1 MTTIDQVVAG
11 SDLPRTH
18 PPLPRVPQERH
29 LATEIPGPRSREL
42 MIERRAQVSN
52 GFGAQ
57 LPVFIDRADGGIL
70 LDIDGNRIIDL
81 ASGLGPTA
89 LGASNERVR
98 ERLLAQLDRFTHT
111 CFMTTEYESYVEVC
125 RWLNE
130 RAPGDTE
137 KRTALFSTGA
147 EANENAVKIAR
158 YFTGRRR
165 ILAFDGAYHGRTHM
179 TMSLTSK
186 AHPYK
191 TGFGP
196 FSNDV
201 IHVPVPTSPR
211 DDASAVEICL
221 ERVRATLIE
230 NDPVSFA
237 AMIIEPILGEA
248 GCLIPQQ
255 GFLAGLRKIA
265 DQYGIV
271 LIADEVQSGM
281 GRTGRIWAIEHEEVI
296 PDLLVAA
303 KALANGMPLSSVTG
317 PAAIM
322 NAVHPA
328 GLGGTYAGN
337 PLSCEAALAV
347 FEQLDAEGAL
357 DQPKALGEVAIDM
370 LRPLVGAGYGVIDV
384 RARGA
389 MIGIEFGDDETLEPL
404 GELAKTVSRYCHA
417 NGVLALTNGLHEN
430 VIRLLPPIVIDHDLF
445 RDGLQVI
452 IDGVRSARQ
461 QPTFA

>member
-1 MTTIDQVVAG
+1 MITGNQLLPGFDQRRAVQG
-11 SDLPRTH
+11 
-18 PPLPRVPQERH
+18 VPQERY

-42 MIERRAQVSN
+42 MVERRAHVSN

-57 LPVFIDRADGGIL
+57 LPVFIDCADGGIL
-70 LDIDGNRIIDL
+70 LDVDGNRIVDF
-81 ASGLGPTA
+81 ASGLGPTS

-98 ERLLAQLDRFTHT
+98 ERLQAQLDRFTHT

-125 RWLNE
+125 RWLNR
-130 RAPGDTE
+130 RAPGSKE

-158 YFTGRRR
+158 YFTGRSKV
-165 ILAFDGAYHGRTHM
+165 LAFDGAYHGRTHM

-211 DDASAVEICL
+211 ASADAVELSLDC
-221 ERVRATLIE
+221 VRAALRE
-230 NDPVSFA
+230 NDPTSFA

-248 GCLIPQQ
+248 GCLIPQK
-255 GFLAGLRKIA
+255 GFLAGLREIA
-265 DQYGIV
+265 DEHGIL

-281 GRTGRIWAIEHEEVI
+281 GRTGRIWAIEYEDVV

-317 PAAIM
+317 AADVM

-347 FEQLDAEGAL
+347 FEQLDTDGVL
-357 DQPKALGEVAIDM
+357 DKATDLGRIAIEM
-370 LRPLVGAGYGVIDV
+370 LRPLVGGGHGVIDV
-384 RARGA
+384 RVRGA
-389 MIGIEFGDDETLEPL
+389 MIGIEFGDEATMEPAS
-404 GELAKTVSRYCHA
+404 GRAKAVSAYCHA
-417 NGVLALTNGLHEN
+417 NGVLALTNGVHEN
-430 VIRLLPPIVIDHDLF
+430 VIRLLPPIVIEPTLF

-452 IDGVRSARQ
+452 IDGIRNTAPKAISDDR
-461 QPTFA
+461 

>member
-1 MTTIDQVVAG
+1 MSTISDAITVAAQ
-11 SDLPRTH
+11 RAATY
-18 PPLPRVPQERH
+18 PPLPALSQRRH

-42 MIERRAQVSN
+42 MIERREQVSN

-57 LPVFIDRADGGIL
+57 LPVFIERADGGIL
-70 LDIDGNRIIDL
+70 LDVDGNQIVDL

-89 LGASNERVR
+89 LGASNTRVR

-111 CFMTTEYESYVEVC
+111 CFMTTEYESFVDVC

-130 RAPGDTE
+130 HTPGDFE
-137 KRTALFSTGA
+137 KRTALFTTGA

-158 YFTGRRR
+158 YVTGRRR
-165 ILAFDGAYHGRTHM
+165 VLAFDGAYHGRTHM

-196 FSNDV
+196 FSDDV
-201 IHVPVPTSPR
+201 VHAPVPTSPR
-211 DDASAVEICL
+211 DDEAAVGASLA
-221 ERVRATLIE
+221 RVRQLLGD
-230 NDPVSFA
+230 NDPSTFA
-237 AMIIEPILGEA
+237 AIIIEPILGEA
-248 GCLIPQQ
+248 GCLIPLS
-255 GFLAGLRKIA
+255 GFLAGLRHIA
-265 DQYGIV
+265 DEYGIL

-281 GRTGRIWAIEHEEVI
+281 GRTGRIWAIDHEDVV

-317 PAAIM
+317 RAELMDAI
-322 NAVHPA
+322 HPA

-347 FEQLDAEGAL
+347 FEQLDADGTLA
-357 DQPKALGEVAIDM
+357 QARALGEIAIEM
-370 LRPLVGAGYGVIDV
+370 LSPLVDTGYGVIDV

-389 MIGIEFGDDETLEPL
+389 MIGIEFGDELTLAPSAEQ
-404 GELAKTVSRYCHA
+404 AKAVTGYCHA
-417 NGVLALTNGLHEN
+417 HGVLALTNGIHEN
-430 VIRLLPPIVIDHDLF
+430 VIRLLPPIVIEPALF

-452 IDGVRSARQ
+452 VDGIRA
-461 QPTFA
+461 TALHTA

>member
-1 MTTIDQVVAG
+1 MTTFDPAVMG
-11 SDLPRTH
+11 SGPRAVH
-18 PPLPRVPQERH
+18 PPLPPIPQSRH

-42 MIERRAQVSN
+42 MVHRRAQVSN

-57 LPVFIDRADGGIL
+57 LPVFIERADGGIL
-70 LDIDGNRIIDL
+70 LDVDGNRIIDL

-98 ERLLAQLDRFTHT
+98 ERLIAQLDRFTHT
-111 CFMTTEYESYVEVC
+111 CFMTTEYESYVAVC

-130 RAPGDTE
+130 HTPGQGQ

-158 YFTGRRR
+158 YHTGRRR
-165 ILAFDGAYHGRTHM
+165 ILAFHGAYHGRTHM

-196 FSNDV
+196 FSEDV
-201 IHVPVPTSPR
+201 VHAPVPTSPR
-211 DDASAVEICL
+211 EDDGPLEDHL
-221 ERVRATLIE
+221 ERVRATLRE
-230 NDPVSFA
+230 HDPATFA
-237 AMIIEPILGEA
+237 AIIIEPILGEA
-248 GCLIPQQ
+248 GCLIPKP
-255 GFLAGLRKIA
+255 GFLAGLRQIA
-265 DQYGIV
+265 DEYGIL

-281 GRTGRIWAIEHEEVI
+281 GRTGRIWAIEYEQVV

-317 PAAIM
+317 PETVM

-347 FEQLDAEGAL
+347 FEQLDAHGMLERAT
-357 DQPKALGEVAIDM
+357 ALGEIALDM
-370 LRPLVGAGYGVIDV
+370 LRPLVGTGLGVIDV
-384 RARGA
+384 RARGG
-389 MIGIEFGDDETLEPL
+389 MIGIEFGNEQSLEPD
-404 GELAKTVSRYCHA
+404 GRRAKAVSQYCHDH
-417 NGVLALTNGLHEN
+417 GVLALTNGVHEN
-430 VIRLLPPIVIDHDLF
+430 VIRLLPPIVIDQALF
-445 RDGLQVI
+445 GDALQVMI
-452 IDGVRSARQ
+452 EGIRSLGQAR
-461 QPTFA
+461 